1 VQLLDAPPAAAP
13 VPTIRWFALPF
24 PLLAAW
30 LLTGFLIAIP
40 SFFWLLTIAEEE
52 RSVVAA
58 VPLAAALLAAALA
71 TPASINDVSVTL
83 MPWGFALLIIAAF
96 WLAGRGMIRVLNG
109 AQWVITGAVVLAGG
123 LLTGLM
129 GAIAGRWASV
139 GDVTFTAVQVGA
151 FAFVMST
158 IGLTLGVLSR
168 GELARYLRGIPMPH
182 AMAIARSVGV
192 AVFALLAV
200 GSVLVLISFMRNLT
214 VAQQVFDNLRLTTG
228 EAFIV
233 TGLQIGYLP
242 VLLVWAIAYLTGAG
256 VLLAPDVVI
265 SPFVA
270 SAAPVDVPPLPILAA
285 VPTSAAPTAWIFP
298 VIVVLIGALAAQVAL
313 RRCTGQTPRLHRIGI
328 VVVMALLT
336 AGAVMFLAMLSTGS
350 LGVERLAN
358 LGPTPAVVGWITGGL
373 LLAGATPMA
382 LIRSSRRTVA

>member
-1 VQLLDAPPAAAP
+1 MQLLDAPPAAAP

-83 MPWGFALLIIAAF
+83 MPWGFTLLIIAAF
-96 WLAGRGMIRVLNG
+96 WLAGRSMIRVLNG
-109 AQWVITGAVVLAGG
+109 AQWAITGAVVLVGG

-129 GAIAGRWASV
+129 GAIAGRWASA
-139 GDVTFTAVQVGA
+139 GDVTFTAIQVGA

-158 IGLTLGVLSR
+158 IGLTLGVLTR
-168 GELARYLRGIPMPH
+168 GELARYLRGVPVPH
-182 AMAIARSVGV
+182 AIAIARSVGV
-192 AVFALLAV
+192 AVFMLLAV
-200 GSVLVLISFMRNLT
+200 GSVLVLISFIRNLT
-214 VAQQVFDNLRLTTG
+214 VAQQVFETLRLTTG

-242 VLLVWAIAYLTGAG
+242 VLMVWAIAYLTGAG
-256 VLLAPDVVI
+256 VLLAPGVVI

-270 SAAPVDVPPLPILAA
+270 SVTPVDVPPLPILAA
-285 VPTSAAPTAWIFP
+285 IPTSAAPTAWIFP

-313 RRCTGQTPRLHRIGI
+313 RRCTEQTPRLHRIGI
-328 VVVMALLT
+328 VVAMALLA

-358 LGPTPAVVGWITGGL
+358 LGPTPTVVGWITGGL
-373 LLAGATPMA
+373 LLVGATPMA
-382 LIRSSRRTVA
+382 LIRSSRRPVA

>member
-1 VQLLDAPPAAAP
+1 V
-13 VPTIRWFALPF
+13 IRWFALPF

-30 LLTGFLIAIP
+30 LLTGFLIAVP
-40 SFFWLLTIAEEE
+40 SFFWLVTIAEEE

-83 MPWGFALLIIAAF
+83 MPWGFTLLIIAAF
-96 WLAGRGMIRVLNG
+96 WLAGRSMIRILNG
-109 AQWVITGAVVLAGG
+109 AQWSITGAVVLAGG

-158 IGLTLGVLSR
+158 IGLTLGVLAR
-168 GELARYLRGIPMPH
+168 GELARYLRGIPVPH

-214 VAQQVFDNLRLTTG
+214 VAQQVFDTLRLTTG

-242 VLLVWAIAYLTGAG
+242 VLVVWAIAYLTGAG
-256 VLLAPDVVI
+256 VLLAPGVVI

-270 SAAPVDVPPLPILAA
+270 SATPMDVPPLPILAA

-298 VIVVLIGALAAQVAL
+298 VIVVLIGVLSAQVAL
-313 RRCTGQTPRLHRIGI
+313 RRCTRQTPRLHRIGI
-328 VVVMALLT
+328 VMAMALLA
-336 AGAVMFLAMLSTGS
+336 AGAVMFLAMLSSGS

-358 LGPTPAVVGWITGGL
+358 LGPSPTVVGWLTGGL
-373 LLAGATPMA
+373 LLAGAIPMA
-382 LIRSSRRTVA
+382 LIRSSRQTIA

>member
-1 VQLLDAPPAAAP
+1 MLDAPPAAAP
-13 VPTIRWFALPF
+13 TPVIRWFALPF

-30 LLTGFLIAIP
+30 LLTGFLIAVP
-40 SFFWLLTIAEEE
+40 SFFWLVTIAEEE

-83 MPWGFALLIIAAF
+83 MPWGFTLLIIAAF
-96 WLAGRGMIRVLNG
+96 WLAGRSMIRILNG
-109 AQWVITGAVVLAGG
+109 AQWSITGAVVLAGG

-158 IGLTLGVLSR
+158 IGLTLGVLAR
-168 GELARYLRGIPMPH
+168 GELARYLRGIPVPH

-214 VAQQVFDNLRLTTG
+214 VAQQVFDTLRLTTG

-242 VLLVWAIAYLTGAG
+242 VLVVWAIAYLTGAG
-256 VLLAPDVVI
+256 VLLAPGVVI

-270 SAAPVDVPPLPILAA
+270 SATPMDVPPLPILAA

-298 VIVVLIGALAAQVAL
+298 VIVVLIGVLSAQVAL
-313 RRCTGQTPRLHRIGI
+313 RRCTRQTPRLHRIGI
-328 VVVMALLT
+328 VMAMALLA
-336 AGAVMFLAMLSTGS
+336 AGAVMFLAMLSSGS

-358 LGPTPAVVGWITGGL
+358 LGPSPTVVGWLTGGL
-373 LLAGATPMA
+373 LLAGAIPMA
-382 LIRSSRRTVA
+382 LIRSSRQTIA